1 MFLPYNMAIVNTPP
15 PPPPP
20 CSSVVC
26 LCIVSQAIWDFA
38 SLHSA
43 IHKSRLSVQM
53 PVCTVFQQCIMALI
67 FSRKLKHCTSSAL
80 FVIQVRVVL
89 LCIRQKCVFHCFL
102 AKKSEEDHHAASETR
117 TRWAKDWR
125 SFQHLLCHL
134 TTFIVLLS
142 PYPKWAN

>member
-1 MFLPYNMAIVNTPP
+1 MKFKPRFFPEEKNGMFLPYNMAIVNL

-67 FSRKLKHCTSSAL
+67 LSRKLKHCTSSAL

-89 LCIRQKCVFHCFL
+89 LCSHQKCVFHCST

-117 TRWAKDWR
+117 TR
-125 SFQHLLCHL
+125 
-134 TTFIVLLS
+134 
-142 PYPKWAN
+142 